1 MTIATFPPTTQ
12 AWDIVYVL
20 RPSWAPD
27 SSAVVFG
34 AQRHTVRP
42 DIWWVDAD
50 GSNLHKLTTTFS
62 KSESG
67 PVFSPDGSKVVFSRL
82 NRHASHA
89 DLYLVDTEGADADQL
104 TDTPDRDEYPLAWE
118 PS

>member
-1 MTIATFPPTTQ
+1 M
-12 AWDIVYVL
+12 
-20 RPSWAPD
+20 PD

-42 DIWWVDAD
+42 DIWWVGAD

-67 PVFSPDGSKVVFSRL
+67 AVFSRL
-82 NRHASHA
+82 NRHASNS
-89 DLYLVDTEGADADQL
+89 DLYLVDTGGTDADQL
-104 TDTPDRDEYPLAWE
+104 TDTPDRDEYPLEWE
-118 PS
+118 PG